1 MESTNALTTSSSEVP
16 SGTST
21 NILPWVVYSTL
32 TVTSSSVLLK
42 ASRIV
47 FSISSSSSVLKDSVT
62 GLLISILAMLPV
74 IDGVA
79 VGILEVGAST
89 GDCVGNGITRA
100 ISSFSIFNPSYLF
113 SIKELSTSSKIRSLS
128 LPSMET
134 SISIIISS
142 STWISSTLIPE
153 IFSRSGLVSNSS
165 LIAVVISSL
174 FVSSNDW
181 ICSASLTS
189 SVLMA

>member
-21 NILPWVVYSTL
+21 DILPWVVYSTF

-47 FSISSSSSVLKDSVT
+47 FSISSSSIVLKDSVT
-62 GLLISILAMLPV
+62 GLLISILAIIPV
-74 IDGVA
+74 IDGAA
-79 VGILEVGAST
+79 VGTLEVGAST
-89 GDCVGNGITRA
+89 GDLVGNGITRA
-100 ISSFSIFNPSYLF
+100 ISSLSIFNPSYLF

-142 STWISSTLIPE
+142 ST
-153 IFSRSGLVSNSS
+153 
-165 LIAVVISSL
+165 
-174 FVSSNDW
+174 
-181 ICSASLTS
+181 
-189 SVLMA
+189 